1 MPFVSFNPLIFFAV
15 CFMQGELRRS
25 MVKRINY
32 LVLNHVDFKYSFY
45 VSMLSLLAM
54 EDWFMLKSI
63 RNVVYIRV
71 SANFLVM

>member
-1 MPFVSFNPLIFFAV
+1 
-15 CFMQGELRRS
+15 MQGELRRS

-32 LVLNHVDFKYSFY
+32 LVLNHVDFKYFLY